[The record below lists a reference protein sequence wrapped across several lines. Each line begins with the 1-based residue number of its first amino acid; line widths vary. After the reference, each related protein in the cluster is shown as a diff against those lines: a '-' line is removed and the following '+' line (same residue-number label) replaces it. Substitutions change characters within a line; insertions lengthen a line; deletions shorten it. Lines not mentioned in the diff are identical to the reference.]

1 LNFIFY
7 KIKIKN
13 SKLYCGSPMSDKIR
27 LIATP
32 AMPRLFGLES
42 FVLLMLVGAHREAIS
57 DHQWMNSGK

>member
-1 LNFIFY
+1 LDFIFY

-27 LIATP
+27 LIATA

-42 FVLLMLVGAHREAIS
+42 FVLLMLVRVHRDAMS
-57 DHQWMNSGK
+57 TH